1 MFAVSANTFAPR
13 PAHETPQ
20 KEIARPL
27 PIYRMFLRSSQ
38 ITTDW
43 FGKIRF
49 PIELHDTH
57 LIPHGTEYQ
66 IAVESLVCETSGA
79 HNRVVVLHCDE
90 VRGQYSCESVSSG
103 AKSGSSVLAQTS
115 VGNGSGGFYQTITHD
130 TIGLQCDLNRILN
143 QKAITLQIRNYDDS
157 AFVEGN
163 LGTGHGDWAV
173 SLIIYPVK
181 H

>member
-1 MFAVSANTFAPR
+1 MFAVTTNTYAPK
-13 PAHETPQ
+13 PAHETPNKQ
-20 KEIARPL
+20 IAKL
-27 PIYRMFLRSSQ
+27 PVYRIFLRSAQ
-38 ITTDW
+38 ITADW

-90 VRGQYSCESVSSG
+90 VRGIYSCESKDAG

-115 VGNGSGGFYQTITHD
+115 VGNGSGGFYQMITHD
-130 TIGLQCDLNRILN
+130 TIGMRCDLNVIMN
-143 QKAITLQIRNYDDS
+143 QKAITLQIKNFDDT

-173 SLIIYPVK
+173 SLIIYPIK
-181 H
+181 E